1 MITAALIA
9 MFWLGTASGVLGA
22 VLIGM
27 SRAAAPTVPVTV
39 TGTGTV
45 PGMGTAPGSGPL
57 RTGDLRHAA

>member
-22 VLIGM
+22 VLIGT
-27 SRAAAPTVPVTV
+27 SRAAAPAVPVPGTVPVT
-39 TGTGTV
+39 T
-45 PGMGTAPGSGPL
+45 GTAPGSGPL